1 MNRQV
6 SPEKILKC
14 ITSRNIATEAC
25 ENSPAMFTSMASEQ
39 NVHGAEV
46 VSPDNDP
53 HYRGGTMCEGGGG
66 HSPPKF

>member
-14 ITSRNIATEAC
+14 ITSRNIATAAC

-53 HYRGGTMCEGGGG
+53 QQGRNYV
-66 HSPPKF
+66 